1 MFYSK
6 ALRELL
12 HLLKLLLRIVP
23 LHSYSEY
30 YMENYIEKILNI
42 KGLFNLPENMFAYT
56 IITY

>member
-30 YMENYIEKILNI
+30 YIEKILNI
-42 KGLFNLPENMFAYT
+42 KGLFNLPENMFTYT
-56 IITY
+56 IITYEI

>member
-30 YMENYIEKILNI
+30 YIEKILNI

>member
-23 LHSYSEY
+23 LHSYSKY
-30 YMENYIEKILNI
+30 YIEKILNI